1 MSPVTAIT
9 RAVTFLNSVLFVC
22 TVSTMPP
29 SGRLP
34 HAWPED
40 PSLDTS
46 SCRYANINT
55 TYNNSNTVIHTAYP
69 ESGKYHD
76 TYIAPVYGV
85 LIHVRSKG
93 SNEPTACV
101 PPLITK
107 STPDRTLPV
116 SEPWIAL
123 IKRGDCEFG
132 VKVKNAIDSNASA
145 VLVYNN
151 EEATALDRM
160 SIPEAYS
167 EYPYFGTTL
176 TL

>member
-1 MSPVTAIT
+1 
-9 RAVTFLNSVLFVC
+9 
-22 TVSTMPP
+22 
-29 SGRLP
+29 
-34 HAWPED
+34 
-40 PSLDTS
+40 
-46 SCRYANINT
+46 
-55 TYNNSNTVIHTAYP
+55 
-69 ESGKYHD
+69 
-76 TYIAPVYGV
+76 
-85 LIHVRSKG
+85 
-93 SNEPTACV
+93 
-101 PPLITK
+101 
-107 STPDRTLPV
+107 V